1 MADPVTRI
9 RRLIGMPGVRQVSG
23 DAMTLMQKR
32 LPKLPKAQMSED
44 LLAVDPVRV
53 VMGRYGDRADEAI
66 ARARLLQEGQPLQ
79 YLDEGR
85 WFDKPAASG
94 REMPLIEYPGK
105 HLPGDPNSAGM
116 FRWDDSGNASIQV
129 ASGYQNPQDTLLE
142 EALHAIDRHVLP
154 NETPPHFK
162 APGGYLELLHS
173 EDPQRAR
180 YLAQYYF
187 RPSETRA
194 TLSGLLPQSPEFIG
208 TSKQAV
214 DLLERAKATGTT
226 RESITAEGILNS
238 KKLRNDYIP
247 YMVRALGLGG
257 VAAGTYS
264 QE

>member
-1 MADPVTRI
+1 MDPVTRI
-9 RRLIGMPGVRQVSG
+9 RRLIGIPGVREVSG
-23 DAMTLMQKR
+23 DARTLMQER
-32 LPKLPKAQMSED
+32 LPKLPKAQVSED
-44 LLAVDPVRV
+44 ILAVDPVRV
-53 VMGRYGDRADEAI
+53 VMARYGDRADEAI
-66 ARARLLQEGQPLQ
+66 ARAQLLQEGQPLQ

-94 REMPLIEYPGK
+94 REMPLIEYPGT
-105 HLPGDPNSAGM
+105 HLPGDPKSAGM
-116 FRWDDSGNASIQV
+116 FRWDDGVASIQV
-129 ASGYQNPQDTLLE
+129 AGGYPDPQDTLLE
-142 EALHAIDRHVLP
+142 EALHAIDRHVLA
-154 NETPPHFK
+154 NERPPSFR
-162 APGGYLELLHS
+162 APGGYLELLSS

-180 YLAQYYF
+180 YLSQYYF

-208 TSKQAV
+208 TSKQAM

-247 YMVRALGLGG
+247 YMVKALGLGG

-264 QE
+264 EE